1 MRKLI
6 FFTLLFGAGWFGLP
20 AASFAQGNVGCVA
33 TTNHSAV
40 MYRDGYGAI
49 VSRTDQGSVSER
61 GFLGLPTIP
70 DAQVTISSDTTV
82 CRIASAAYD
91 SAVRFPAPNE
101 APLVL
106 KIGTTQYVVIKGIDS
121 RGGSF
126 NVVFDQAFTVPQQK
140 TIWF

>member
-1 MRKLI
+1 MPKLI
-6 FFTLLFGAGWFGLP
+6 LVTLLFGAAWFGLP
-20 AASFAQGNVGCVA
+20 TVTYAQGNVGCVA

-40 MYRDGYGAI
+40 MYRGGYGSM
-49 VSRTDQGSVSER
+49 VSRTDQGSVKDRAS
-61 GFLGLPTIP
+61 LGLPSIP

-106 KIGTTQYVVIKGIDS
+106 KIGTTQYVVIKGIES
-121 RGGSF
+121 HGGSF
-126 NVVFDQAFTVPQQK
+126 NVVFNQAFTVAQK